1 MPGEEKGEKG
11 KWRGRREKENLDRGG
26 SLSLGIGIGR
36 RGKSEIGNENEN

>member
-36 RGKSEIGNENEN
+36 KQKTRIE